1 MFKLDGSP
9 DCFLFVKS
17 NATNWTI
24 YSNLN
29 ADARYLRA
37 GSAGSDCPA
46 HPRNKVNTRVNIND
60 WSFNKAEEG
69 EDADYEEGG
78 VLVCCTVHDY

>member
-9 DCFLFVKS
+9 DCFLFVVS
-17 NATNWTI
+17 NATNWVI
-24 YSNLN
+24 FSNLN
-29 ADARYLRA
+29 GDEKYLRA

-46 HPRNKVNTRVNIND
+46 HPRNKVNTRGLND
-60 WSFNKAEEG
+60 WSFNKAAEG

-78 VLVCCTVHDY
+78 VLVCCNVHDY